1 MKSSENFRSKMKRF
15 FPILLLLFCFSL
27 SAQHQNSISCDW
39 EMNLTDEFSGR
50 KKMQLKPRKFFGYSP
65 EGAER
70 FFIGQEY
77 LECWAALA
85 KVDEKYS
92 LNLSIIIQ
100 DNEIAEQMGRILPN
114 SSLELRSIKGKTLYL
129 KTFAGAEAELK
140 DKKTL
145 YRCSFFISKASLK
158 KLKNFEIDAV
168 KINWSKS
175 YQVYTVSYLD
185 FLIDQIKCFE

>member
-15 FPILLLLFCFSL
+15 FPILLLLFCYSL

-77 LECWAALA
+77 LEAWAALA

-100 DNEIAEQMGRILPN
+100 DSEIAGQMGRILPN
-114 SSLELRSIKGKTLYL
+114 SSLELRSIKGKSLYL
-129 KTFAGAEAELK
+129 KTFGGAEAELK
-140 DKKTL
+140 EKKTI

-158 KLKNFEIDAV
+158 KLKNFEIDAL
-168 KINWSKS
+168 KINWSKA

>member
-1 MKSSENFRSKMKRF
+1 MKLF
-15 FPILLLLFCFSL
+15 FPAFLLLLCFSL
-27 SAQHQNSISCDW
+27 SAQTQNAISCEW

-65 EGAER
+65 EGSER

-77 LECWAALA
+77 LESWAALA

-92 LNLSIIIQ
+92 LNMNIIIK
-100 DNEIAEQMGRILPN
+100 DSEIAEQMGQMLPN
-114 SSLELRSIKGKTLYL
+114 SSLELRSIRGKTLYL
-129 KTFAGAEAELK
+129 KTFAGAEAEQK
-140 DKKTL
+140 DKKTH
-145 YRCSFFISKASLK
+145 YSCSFFISKASLK

-168 KINWSKS
+168 KINWSKA

>member
-1 MKSSENFRSKMKRF
+1 MKLF
-15 FPILLLLFCFSL
+15 FPTLSLLLCFSL
-27 SAQHQNSISCDW
+27 SAQTQNVISCEW

-50 KKMQLKPRKFFGYSP
+50 KKMQLKPRKFFGYSH
-65 EGAER
+65 EGTER
-70 FFIGQEY
+70 FFVGKEY
-77 LECWAALA
+77 LESWAALT

-92 LNLSIIIQ
+92 LNMNIIIQ
-100 DNEIAEQMGRILPN
+100 DSEIAEQMGMMLPN

-129 KTFAGAEAELK
+129 KTFAGAEAEQK
-140 DKKTL
+140 EKKTI

-168 KINWSKS
+168 KINWSKA
-175 YQVYTVSYLD
+175 YQLYYVSYLD